1 MKLKE
6 LPDKGYFVSGDTA
19 CAGCMASNIA
29 INVMRILG
37 KNTIVSVPPCCMSV
51 FGGTFPNL
59 NWHVPYFH
67 MQFANTAST
76 LTGITRALR
85 AQGRDDIVVLGM
97 VGDGGTADI
106 GLQALSG
113 AAQRDEDILYIC
125 YNNQAYEN
133 TGIQASGLTPYGSW
147 STTTP
152 IKGGSRGNEYFPKD
166 VPRILIAHEAT
177 YVATASTAYIQDFIN
192 KIEKA
197 KNMKGFRYIEVLSV
211 CNPGWRVPTDIG
223 PTLAKEAVESGYW
236 LLIEYEK
243 GKLKINRKP
252 KFTGLEEFLAKQGRF
267 KHISKE
273 QIETMKAYIQ
283 RRWKI
288 YQSLE
293 KASLEDSES

>member
-6 LPDKGYFVSGDTA
+6 LPDHGPFVSGDSA

-37 KNTIVSVPPCCMSV
+37 KKTIVSVPPCCMSV

-59 NWHVPYFH
+59 NWDVPYFH

-76 LTGITRALR
+76 ITGISRALKVM
-85 AQGRDDIVVLGM
+85 GKEDIVVLGM

-106 GLQALSG
+106 GIQALSG
-113 AAQRDEDILYIC
+113 AAQRNENILYIC

-133 TGIQASGLTPYGSW
+133 TGIQASGLTPYGAW

-152 IKGGSRGNEYFPKD
+152 FSKNTQGNEYFPKD
-166 VPRILIAHEAT
+166 VPRIMIAHEAT

-197 KNMKGFRYIEVLSV
+197 KNLRGFRYIEILSV
-211 CNPGWRVPTDIG
+211 CTPGWRVPEHIG
-223 PTLAKEAVESGYW
+223 PQLAKEAVETGYW
-236 LLIEYEK
+236 LLFEYHQQ
-243 GKLKINRKP
+243 KLKINRKP
-252 KFTGLEEFLAKQGRF
+252 KFTGLKEFLKKQGRF
-267 KHISKE
+267 RDITDDQIAIMEKYLKHR
-273 QIETMKAYIQ
+273 Y
-283 RRWKI
+283 KI
-288 YQSLE
+288 YKSLE
-293 KASLEDSES
+293 EATQQTD